1 MVQFSILRTLL
12 RLGWKKFHQHGNCNL
27 RGSGDSKNVDLERAR
42 GKAAFIKAAFP
53 DKILLKVVG

>member
-1 MVQFSILRTLL
+1 
-12 RLGWKKFHQHGNCNL
+12 LGWKKFHQHGNCNL

-53 DKILLKVVG
+53 DKILLKIVG